1 MVLICLATVPGA
13 ASAGIDDLPPWTP
26 DASAPRAEVPSVY
39 RWDLTDLYPSVE
51 AWQEAFNLADR
62 DLDRLAG
69 LAQGVDD
76 IHALVEALGLYFD
89 LDRRTNRLSLYANL
103 VRETAQTDAEAIA
116 RHQRSLSLVNHLMA
130 IGPALRSAVL
140 ALDEEELETAYEEVP
155 GLRTFEPFVRSLR
168 RRAHAVL
175 GAEGERVLALAGDNL
190 WAQIDLN
197 ELPSHSENAFS
208 ALLSELTLPTIVDS
222 SGTEVRL
229 TLSNYGRY
237 RSSAD
242 RRVRREAV
250 HGLLGSLRE
259 FENTFAAT
267 LAGQA
272 AFDVFLARARGYG
285 SAVDAYLDKDDLDPA
300 VYRNLI
306 STVRDH
312 AGALHRYVE
321 LRRKVM
327 GLDGVHLYDLYTP
340 LAEGVERDIPYGEG
354 ARLIVDALA
363 PLGSDYIDV
372 LRTAIDPANGWIDVY
387 PHRDKASGAF
397 SASVYGVHPYVKM
410 NYLDRYDDLSTLA
423 HELGHALHSHLSMST
438 QPNVTW
444 RYVPF
449 LAEIASTANEVLLS
463 RHMADT
469 ATSDAERAWIL
480 SELAET
486 IRTTIYRQT
495 LFAEFELRA
504 HEMVEAG
511 EPLTADAL
519 NELYGE
525 LIRDYYGPGF
535 TVDPDDPVE
544 WAYIPHFYYKYYVY
558 TYATGLASGIAI
570 AERVRTL
577 GEPAQVAF
585 LDMLSGGSSKPPL
598 EMLADAGVD
607 LTEPAP
613 IAAALDLFAR
623 TVDELET
630 LLLEE

>member
-585 LDMLSGGSSKPPL
+585 LAMLSGGSSKPPL